1 MRSIVAALFLILP
14 LGVLAQAP
22 ELLELSPQQ
31 MQAFGIETVAV
42 RAAGGALG
50 KAYPAKVTVPNAQLR
65 VVSTPLDGVVEAL
78 LVAEGET
85 VARDQPLARIRSGE
99 LLGLQT
105 AYLETRSRRLLAAE
119 TLARERQLHAE
130 GITAR
135 RRLLESEARH
145 REHRSAE
152 ERDKQ
157 ALGLAGMTAG
167 AIDEL
172 ARTQRLDATLEVRAP
187 LAGAVLE
194 QLATA
199 GQRLMAADPLY
210 RIGHLSP
217 LWVEVHVPLEDLG
230 DVAAGGRVELPA
242 QGIDARVITVGRM
255 VHGTD
260 QGVLVRAEVTEDS
273 GQLRPGQFTAARLA
287 REVGGDA
294 LRVPAGAV
302 VRHGGATYIF
312 TRRADGFLPVAVTL
326 VMQAGDDAVIWAA
339 LEPGAAVV
347 SRGTAALKAAWTG
360 GDE

>member
-1 MRSIVAALFLILP
+1 MRSPVAALFLALP

-31 MQAFGIETVAV
+31 TQAFGIETVAV
-42 RAAGGALG
+42 QPVEHALG
-50 KAYPAKVTVPNAQLR
+50 QDYPAQVTVPNAQLR

-85 VARDQPLARIRSGE
+85 VARDQPLARIRSSE
-99 LLGLQT
+99 LLDLQT

-119 TLARERQLHAE
+119 TLERERQLHSE
-130 GITAR
+130 GIIAR

-145 REHRSAE
+145 REQRNAE
-152 ERDKQ
+152 KRDEQ
-157 ALGLAGMTAG
+157 ALHLAGMTAE
-167 AIDEL
+167 AIREL
-172 ARTQRLDATLEVRAP
+172 ARNQRLDATLEVRAP
-187 LAGAVLE
+187 LDGVVLE

-217 LWVEVHVPLEDLG
+217 LWVEIHVPLEDLG
-230 DVAAGGRVELPA
+230 DVAPGSRVELPA
-242 QGIDARVITVGRM
+242 EGIDARIITVGRM

-260 QGVLVRAEVTEDS
+260 QGVLVRAEVTRGSER
-273 GQLRPGQFTAARLA
+273 LRPGQFTTARLA
-287 REVGGDA
+287 REVGGNT
-294 LRVPAGAV
+294 LRIPAGAV
-302 VRHGGATYIF
+302 VRHGGATYVF
-312 TRRADGFLPVAVTL
+312 ARHAGGFLPVAATL
-326 VMQAGDDAVIWAA
+326 VMQEGGDALIRAA

-360 GDE
+360 DGE

>member
-1 MRSIVAALFLILP
+1 MRSIVATLFLILP
-14 LGVLAQAP
+14 LGSLAQAP
-22 ELLELSPQQ
+22 ELLELGPQQ
-31 MQAFGIETVAV
+31 IQAFGIETVAV
-42 RAAGGALG
+42 RAAGRTLG
-50 KAYPAKVTVPNAQLR
+50 RNYPAKVTVPNAQLR

-85 VARDQPLARIRSGE
+85 VARDQPLARIRSGD
-99 LLGLQT
+99 LLELQT

-130 GITAR
+130 GIIAR

-145 REHRSAE
+145 REHRNAE
-152 ERDKQ
+152 ERDQQ
-157 ALGLAGMTAG
+157 ALGLAGMTAE
-167 AIDEL
+167 AIHEL
-172 ARTQRLDATLEVRAP
+172 ARTQGLDATVEVRAP
-187 LAGAVLE
+187 LAGVVLE

-217 LWVEVHVPLEDLG
+217 LWVEIHVPLDDLG
-230 DVAAGGRVELPA
+230 DVAPGSRVELPVP
-242 QGIDARVITVGRM
+242 GIDARVITVGRM

-260 QGVLVRAEVTEDS
+260 QGVLVRAEVSQGS
-273 GQLRPGQFTAARLA
+273 GRLRPGQFIEARLA
-287 REVGGDA
+287 LEVDGDA
-294 LRVPAGAV
+294 LRIPAGAV

-312 TRRADGFLPVAVTL
+312 TRRAGGFLPMAVTL
-326 VMQAGDDAVIWAA
+326 VMQEGDEAVIRAP

-360 GDE
+360 GGE